1 MLIIVP
7 LCYTKGPL
15 EDCEYGYYGTDC
27 RQACGKCSGAFLCDR
42 VTGVCAHG
50 CAPGYHSEL
59 CTIGKLST
67 NFLVPHNY
75 DTWSIF
81 CSSLYQMLYM
91 ISAVYFLCIYIST
104 SSILINVSLSLN

>member
-1 MLIIVP
+1 MLIILP
-7 LCYTKGPL
+7 LCYSKGPL

-27 RQACGKCSGAFLCDR
+27 RQACGKCSGASLCDR

-75 DTWSIF
+75 DTWSSF
-81 CSSLYQMLYM
+81 VV
-91 ISAVYFLCIYIST
+91 VYIKCYT
-104 SSILINVSLSLN
+104 